1 MLAKFGKFWPI
12 LAILSRVHWA
22 FWCTFYRPQYCGGV
36 LKLTNMRYDWKTE
49 LYTHGRF
56 KCQTLDSQGGTELQ
70 YCNCHGSGCNENWD
84 TAGSSGGSSA
94 GGIRP
99 MKMIFLA
106 LVGILPIMSTLSHW
120 IGESQIGFKVWYITL
135 PLQCQLLLA
144 FCAIHFF
151 SFTIFLVFCFECSL
165 K

>member
-1 MLAKFGKFWPI
+1 MWWRWNGVAPWRPAKIGEMGKTI
-12 LAILSRVHWA
+12 LRTIICRLFLH
-22 FWCTFYRPQYCGGV
+22 
-36 LKLTNMRYDWKTE
+36 WKTE
-49 LYTHGRF
+49 LYTHYRF

-94 GGIRP
+94 DGIRP
-99 MKMIFLA
+99 MKMIFVA
-106 LVGILPIMSTLSHW
+106 LVGILPIMSALSHW